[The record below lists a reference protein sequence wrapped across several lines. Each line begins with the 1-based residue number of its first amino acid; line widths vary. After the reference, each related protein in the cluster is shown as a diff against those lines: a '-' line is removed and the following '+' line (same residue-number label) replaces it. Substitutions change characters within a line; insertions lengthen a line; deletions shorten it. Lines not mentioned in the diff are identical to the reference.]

1 VGNERS
7 SHWSRMKGKRHLT
20 NSEPQSYK
28 SAKMKGNNMA
38 DKIRTRF
45 APSPTGYLHIGGA
58 RTALFNWL
66 FSRHNG
72 GEFVLRIEDT
82 DQQRSTEESTKAI
95 LDAMAWMGLNWDE
108 GPHFQA
114 QRVELHREMV
124 QKLVQEGKAYYCTCT
139 PEELESKRKEAF
151 ATGKKPKYDGKCRD
165 KGLKK
170 TPGSVVR
177 FRGIETGVT
186 IVEDLI
192 KGNIIFNND
201 ELDDLI
207 IERGDGYPTY
217 NFAVVIDDAMMNIT
231 HVIRGDDHV
240 NNTPRQILMYQ
251 ALGFDVPQF
260 AHVPM
265 ILGADK
271 TRLSKRHGAT
281 SVMAYKE
288 MGFLPEALV
297 NYLVRLGWS
306 HGDQEI
312 FSFKELIELFDLSSV
327 GKSPAV
333 FNPEKLLWLNAH
345 YIKESKPERLMEEMR
360 PLWPAGINTDDGA
373 FTQKVIIDLQP
384 RVKTLV
390 ELAQTADFYFADQIR
405 YEEQAAQKFLVP
417 EVTGHLKAIADEIP
431 KVQNFSKE
439 GIEAFLKNFIEEQ
452 KIKFKAIAQPLR
464 VALTGKTVSPGID
477 EVMVTLGRE
486 RVTQRINDAIAY
498 IDRQTQ

>member
-1 VGNERS
+1 
-7 SHWSRMKGKRHLT
+7 MT
-20 NSEPQSYK
+20 N
-28 SAKMKGNNMA
+28 
-38 DKIRTRF
+38 KIRTRF

-66 FSRHNG
+66 YARHEG

-82 DQQRSTEESTKAI
+82 DQIRSTEESTKAI
-95 LDAMAWMGLNWDE
+95 LDAMTWMGLNWDD
-108 GPHFQA
+108 GPYFQA
-114 QRVELHREMV
+114 QRVDIHRQMV
-124 QKLVQEGKAYYCTCT
+124 QKLLDEGKAYYCTCT
-139 PEELESKRKEAF
+139 PEELENKRKA
-151 ATGKKPKYDGKCRD
+151 AMAAGKKPKYDGTCRD

-177 FRGIETGVT
+177 FRGAETGVT

-192 KGNIIFNND
+192 KGNISFNND

-240 NNTPRQILMYQ
+240 NNTPRQILLYQ
-251 ALGFDVPQF
+251 ALGFEVPKF

-265 ILGADK
+265 ILGSDK
-271 TRLSKRHGAT
+271 ARLSKRHGAT
-281 SVMAYKE
+281 SVMAYKD
-288 MGFLPEALV
+288 MGYLPEALV

-312 FSFKELIELFDLSSV
+312 FSQKELIEHFGLGSV

-345 YIKESKPERLMEEMR
+345 YIKESKPDRLEEEMK
-360 PLWPAGINTDDGA
+360 PLWPAGIDASDSA
-373 FTQKVIIDLQP
+373 FTKKVIADLQP

-390 ELAQTADFYFADQIR
+390 ELTQAADFYFTDQVQ
-405 YEEQAAQKFLVP
+405 YEEQSAQKFLTP
-417 EVTGHLKAIADEIP
+417 DIAGHLNDLAYGIPSIAD
-431 KVQNFSKE
+431 FSKG
-439 GIEAFLKNFIEEQ
+439 GIEDFLKTFIEE
-452 KIKFKAIAQPLR
+452 KSIKFKIIAQPLR

-477 EVMVTLGRE
+477 EVMATLGKD
-486 RVTQRINDAIAY
+486 RVVKRIRAAVTYIGQR
-498 IDRQTQ
+498 

>member
-1 VGNERS
+1 MG
-7 SHWSRMKGKRHLT
+7 
-20 NSEPQSYK
+20 
-28 SAKMKGNNMA
+28 
-38 DKIRTRF
+38 KIRTRF
-45 APSPTGYLHIGGA
+45 APSPTGFLHIGGA

-66 FSRHNG
+66 YTRHHG

-82 DQQRSTEESTKAI
+82 DQQRSTDESTKAI
-95 LDAMAWMGLNWDE
+95 LDAMTWLGLNWDE

-124 QKLVQEGKAYYCTCT
+124 QKLIKEGKAYYCTCT
-139 PEELESKRKEAF
+139 SEELEIKRKTALAAGE
-151 ATGKKPKYDGKCRD
+151 KPKYDGTCRD
-165 KGLKK
+165 KNLKK
-170 TPGSVVR
+170 SPGSVVR
-177 FRGIETGVT
+177 FRGAQTGIT
-186 IVEDLI
+186 IVEALI
-192 KGNIIFNND
+192 KGNISFNND

-217 NFAVVIDDAMMNIT
+217 NFAVVIDDALMNIT

-251 ALGFDVPQF
+251 ALGFDVPKF

-265 ILGADK
+265 ILGSDK
-271 TRLSKRHGAT
+271 ARLSKRHGAT

-288 MGFLPEALV
+288 MGYLPEALV

-312 FSFKELIELFDLSSV
+312 FSQKELIEQFALDAV

-345 YIKESKPERLMEEMR
+345 YIKEASPKRLMEEMKS
-360 PLWPAGINTDDGA
+360 LWPEGTNLGDAA
-373 FTQKVIIDLQP
+373 FIQKVIVDLQP

-390 ELAQTADFYFADQIR
+390 ELAGAANFYFADEIK
-405 YEEQAAQKFLVP
+405 YEEQAALKFLVP
-417 EVTGHLKAIADEIP
+417 EISNHLKAMVTAIP
-431 KVQNFSKE
+431 TVQNFNKE
-439 GIEAFLKNFIEEQ
+439 DLEEFLKAFTQE
-452 KIKFKAIAQPLR
+452 KDIKFKVIAQPLR

-477 EVMVTLGRE
+477 EIMVTLGKE
-486 RVTQRINDAIAY
+486 RVIQRINAALAY
-498 IDRQTQ
+498 IETENK

>member
-1 VGNERS
+1 
-7 SHWSRMKGKRHLT
+7 MTK
-20 NSEPQSYK
+20 
-28 SAKMKGNNMA
+28 
-38 DKIRTRF
+38 KIRTRF

-95 LDAMAWMGLNWDE
+95 LDAMTWMGLNWDE

-114 QRVELHREMV
+114 QRVDLHREMV
-124 QKLVQEGKAYYCTCT
+124 QKLISEGKAYYCTCT
-139 PEELESKRKEAF
+139 PEELEAKRKEAL
-151 ATGKKPKYDGKCRD
+151 ATGKKPKYDGTCRD

-177 FRGIETGVT
+177 FRGAQTGIT

-192 KGNIIFNND
+192 KGNISFNND

-217 NFAVVIDDAMMNIT
+217 NFAVVIDDALMNIT

-251 ALGFDVPQF
+251 ALGFDVPKF

-271 TRLSKRHGAT
+271 ARLSKRHGAT

-312 FSFKELIELFDLSSV
+312 FSLKELIELFDLPAV

-345 YIKESKPERLMEEMR
+345 YIKEAKPERLTEEMK
-360 PLWPAGINTDDGA
+360 PLWAAGIRTDDEA
-373 FTQKVIIDLQP
+373 FTQKVIVDLQP

-390 ELAQTADFYFADQIR
+390 ELAQTADFYFAAQIQ

-417 EVTGHLKAIADEIP
+417 EVAGHLKAIADTIP
-431 KVQNFSKE
+431 KVQDFSKE

-486 RVTQRINDAIAY
+486 TVLQRIHDAIAY
-498 IDRQTQ
+498 IGRQNQ